1 MDAIIIYVV
10 IANTIAFLMYGVDK
24 WNAKHELR
32 RIPEKTLLGIAAVG
46 GSVGAYVG
54 MQLFRHKTRKPKFY
68 IGVPAIFFVQVV
80 ALLYIYR

>member
-80 ALLYIYR
+80 AMLYIYR

>member
-1 MDAIIIYVV
+1 MDAIIIYLAS
-10 IANTIAFLMYGVDK
+10 INIIAFLMYGVDK

-32 RIPEKTLLGIAAVG
+32 RIPEKTLLGLAVVG

-68 IGVPAIFFVQVV
+68 IGIPAIFVIQVAIV
-80 ALLYIYR
+80 LYISH

>member
-1 MDAIIIYVV
+1 MDAIIIYLA
-10 IANTIAFLMYGVDK
+10 IINIIAFLMYGVDK

-32 RIPEKTLLGIAAVG
+32 RIPEKTLLGIAVAG

-68 IGVPAIFFVQVV
+68 IGIPAIFVIQVAIV
-80 ALLYIYR
+80 LYISH

>member
-1 MDAIIIYVV
+1 MDAIIIYVTM
-10 IANTIAFLMYGVDK
+10 INIIAFLMYGVDK

-68 IGVPAIFFVQVV
+68 IGIPTIVVIQVAIV
-80 ALLYIYR
+80 LYVCR

>member
-80 ALLYIYR
+80 VLLYIYR